1 MSTRYSDEFKREVVR
16 LYRETGKSYRELA
29 SDLGVSSYSIR
40 RWVIEAGGASGDGSD
55 SPSPVER
62 EEIRKL
68 RREVQVL
75 REEREILRKAAA
87 FFAMESRPNRA

>member
-1 MSTRYSDEFKREVVR
+1 MATRYTDEFRREVVR
-16 LYRETGKSYRELA
+16 LYRESGKSYRELA

-40 RWVIEAGGASGDGSD
+40 RWVIEAGGASGDGSP

-87 FFAMESRPNRA
+87 FFATESRPNRS

>member
-1 MSTRYSDEFKREVVR
+1 MSTRLVTAEARWPR
-16 LYRETGKSYRELA
+16 PLLYRELA
-29 SDLGVSSYSIR
+29 NDLGVSSFSIR
-40 RWVIEAGGASGDGSD
+40 RWVIDAGGMNGEGHE
-55 SPSPVER
+55 SPSVVER

-87 FFAMESRPNRA
+87 FFAMESRPNRS

>member
-1 MSTRYSDEFKREVVR
+1 MATRYTDEFRREVVR
-16 LYRETGKSYRELA
+16 LYRDSGKSYRELA

-40 RWVIEAGGASGDGSD
+40 RWVVEAGGVTGDGSD
-55 SPSPVER
+55 SPSTVER

-87 FFAMESRPNRA
+87 FFAMESRPNRT

>member
-1 MSTRYSDEFKREVVR
+1 MRAVVR
-16 LYRETGKSYRELA
+16 LSRDSGKSIATSL
-29 SDLGVSSYSIR
+29 SVSRYSTR
-40 RWVIEAGGASGDGSD
+40 RWVLDAGGVSGDAGEA
-55 SPSPVER
+55 PSLVER

-87 FFAMESRPNRA
+87 FFALESRPNRS

>member
-1 MSTRYSDEFKREVVR
+1 MATRYTDEFRREVVR
-16 LYRETGKSYRELA
+16 LYRDSGKSYRELA
-29 SDLGVSSYSIR
+29 SDLGVSSCSIR
-40 RWVIEAGGASGDGSD
+40 RWVVEAGGVTGDGSD
-55 SPSPVER
+55 SPSTVER

-87 FFAMESRPNRA
+87 FFAMESRPNRT

>member
-1 MSTRYSDEFKREVVR
+1 MATRYTDEFKREVVR
-16 LYRETGKSYRELA
+16 LYRESGKSYRELA
-29 SDLGVSSYSIR
+29 GDLGVSSYSIR
-40 RWVIEAGGASGDGSD
+40 RWVIGAGGASGDDDGA
-55 SPSPVER
+55 PSLVER

-87 FFAMESRPNRA
+87 FFAMESRPNRS

>member
-1 MSTRYSDEFKREVVR
+1 MATRYTDEFRREVVQ
-16 LYRETGKSYRELA
+16 LYRESGKSYRELS

-40 RWVIEAGGASGDGSD
+40 KWVIEAGGAARDGSD
-55 SPSPVER
+55 SPTPVER

-87 FFAMESRPNRA
+87 FFAMESRPNRT